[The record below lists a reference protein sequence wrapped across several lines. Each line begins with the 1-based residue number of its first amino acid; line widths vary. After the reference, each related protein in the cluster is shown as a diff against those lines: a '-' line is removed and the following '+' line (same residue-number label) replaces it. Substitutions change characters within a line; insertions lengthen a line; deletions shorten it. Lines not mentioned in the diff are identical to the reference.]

1 MVRRLVSLEDF
12 NRDYL
17 RIPRPRGL
25 NRWDYYSC
33 PYEGH
38 EEYYLFDNRVWVV
51 HNITTE
57 GFVLT
62 LRIFNDYEDPRY
74 LELQGWGE
82 DNRLYKLSTDITVLN
97 NCIQN
102 YTSIGMDL
110 YVNIWNF
117 QLLA

>member
-1 MVRRLVSLEDF
+1 MVRRLVSLGDF

-25 NRWDYYSC
+25 NRWDYPC

-38 EEYYLFDNRVWVV
+38 DEFYLFNNRVWVV

-57 GFVLT
+57 GFVMGVED
-62 LRIFNDYEDPRY
+62 IFNDYEDPRY

-82 DNRLYKLSTDITVLN
+82 DGRLYKLSTDITVLN